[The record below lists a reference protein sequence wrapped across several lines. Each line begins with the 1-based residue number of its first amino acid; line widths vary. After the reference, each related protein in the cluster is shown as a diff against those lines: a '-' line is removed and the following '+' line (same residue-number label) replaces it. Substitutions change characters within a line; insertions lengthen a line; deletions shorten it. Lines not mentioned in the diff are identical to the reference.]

1 MLEFIEETHTYIYNG
16 VILPSVSSI
25 LKQVFPLK
33 YEGVP
38 KNILEN
44 KSNYGTELH
53 KFIEIIEKKKP
64 KKPLAYIKRY
74 YKPNIYQEESLKD
87 YLNLKEQFNIKIT
100 DSEKRIHY
108 EYKYAG
114 TLDLKGYINGKS
126 AIIDIKT
133 TYELDELYVSWQNSL
148 YELADGEVEE
158 LYCLWLPKGR
168 LGKLIKLE
176 RIDKKLLLS
185 ILPCFKRGTMYKGM
199 EIEKKYTLEELGL

>member
-33 YEGVP
+33 YERVP

-87 YLNLKEQFNIKIT
+87 YLKIKDKYKIEIT
-100 DSEKRIHY
+100 DSEKRIS
-108 EYKYAG
+108 YKMLYAG
-114 TLDLKGYINGKS
+114 TLDLKGYVNGKS

-185 ILPCFKRGTMYKGM
+185 I
-199 EIEKKYTLEELGL
+199 IE

>member
-1 MLEFIEETHTYIYNG
+1 MTQL
-16 VILPSVSSI
+16 
-25 LKQVFPLK
+25 LKKLFPCK
-33 YEGVP
+33 YENIP
-38 KNILEN
+38 EKILED
-44 KSNYGTELH
+44 KSIYGIELH

-87 YLNLKEQFNIKIT
+87 YLKIKDKYKIEIT
-100 DSEKRIHY
+100 DSEKRISY

-114 TLDLKGYINGKS
+114 TLDLKGYVNGKS

-148 YELADGEVEE
+148 YELADGKVDE

-168 LGKLIKLE
+168 LGKLVKLE
-176 RIDKKLLLS
+176 RIDKNYLLA
-185 ILPCFKRGTMYKGM
+185 I
-199 EIEKKYTLEELGL
+199 IEE